1 MAERVETWDSFW
13 GQLLRIDFFEGQW
26 DAYRKVADSR
36 AEWLEETFG
45 LDRERP
51 LLSLAC
57 GEGGIE
63 LALARRGFNVTGID
77 RCTAFIHYARE
88 QALAEKLDA
97 SFIVGDIR
105 RDSPLPSGNGTVALF
120 DTLGLLGADDEVK
133 LMQRIAESLAPD
145 GIMLMDAPLR
155 ESLKPSRNWWKVRN
169 GYLLYDNRWDKASAM
184 QHIEPLYIE
193 EDGTR
198 VVLEDPYN
206 SSDHGIRGVERYV
219 YADREMVQ
227 LAGGAGLPGRIIP
240 HQRGGYMMMAAS
252 SKYRVESWPGA

>member
-1 MAERVETWDSFW
+1 MAERIETWDSFW

-45 LDRERP
+45 LDKDRP

-88 QALAEKLDA
+88 QANAEGLGA

-105 RDSPLPSGNGTVALF
+105 RDSPLPGGNGTVAMF
-120 DTLGLLGADDEVK
+120 DTLGLLGPEAEAK
-133 LMQRIAESLAPD
+133 IMRRIGESLGD
-145 GIMLMDAPLR
+145 GGIVLMDSPIREALR
-155 ESLKPSRNWWKVRN
+155 PSRNWWPVRK
-169 GYLLYDNRWDKASAM
+169 GYVLMDSRWDKESAM
-184 QHIEPLYIE
+184 QHIEPLFIE
-193 EDGTR
+193 EDGSR
-198 VVLEDPYN
+198 VALIDPYN
-206 SSDHGIRGVERYV
+206 EGNAGMRGVERYI
-219 YADREMVQ
+219 YSDAEMVQ
-227 LAGGAGLPGRIIP
+227 LAGLVGLPGRIIP
-240 HQRGGYMMMAAS
+240 HQRGGHIMMAAS
-252 SKYRVESWPGA
+252 HRYRIGE